1 MLAGSITEVAAA
13 LRAKRY
19 SCVELTRALLDR
31 ISRLNPTLNAFI
43 TVDPE
48 RALADA
54 RAADAAIAAG
64 SARPLTGIP
73 IAHKDILATEAM
85 RTTCGSKMLANYTSP
100 FDAHVADRLKRAGTV
115 LVGKTNMDEFAM
127 GSSSE
132 TSFFGPVR
140 NPWNTAYV
148 PGGSSGGSA
157 AAVAAR
163 LVCGSTGTDTG
174 GSIRQPAALSGTCGL
189 KPTYGICSR
198 YGLVAFASSL
208 DQAGPF
214 AQTAED
220 LALLLNAMA
229 GHDARDSTSLDRPAE
244 DYTRRLAASRGAQ
257 PLAGVRIGLPR
268 EYFGAGIDAGVTAAI
283 EGALT
288 ELRALGATTVD
299 IALANVGLAVP
310 VYYVI
315 APAEASSNLSRFDGV
330 RYGHRAASYSD
341 LNDMYEKTRAE
352 GFGAEVKRRILV
364 GTYVLSH
371 GYYDA
376 YYLKAQRVRRLIAED
391 FRRAY
396 QSCDVIAGPT
406 APTAAFRIGAKT
418 DDPVEMYLNDIFTV
432 AANLTGAPAL
442 SIPCGFDRNGLPVGL
457 QLQGDAFTEATLL
470 DVAHRF
476 QQATDWHQRAPTLAE
491 SAGSLPPEGAA

>member
-1 MLAGSITEVAAA
+1 MLAPSIADVAAA

-19 SCVELTRALLDR
+19 SSAELTRALLDR
-31 ISRLNPTLNAFI
+31 IAELNPTLNAFV
-43 TVDPE
+43 TVDTG

-54 RAADAAIAAG
+54 RAADTAIAAG
-64 SARPLTGIP
+64 TARPLTGIP
-73 IAHKDILATEAM
+73 IAHKDILATAAM
-85 RTTCGSKMLANYTSP
+85 RTTCGSRMLADYASP
-100 FDAHVADRLKRAGTV
+100 FDACVVQRMKDAGTV
-115 LVGKTNMDEFAM
+115 LIGKTNMDEFAM

-140 NPWNTAYV
+140 NPWNIAYV

-174 GSIRQPAALSGTCGL
+174 GSIRQPAALSGICGL

-229 GHDARDSTSLDRPAE
+229 GHDPRDSTSLDRPVE
-244 DYTRRLAASRGAQ
+244 DYTRTLAANRGAR

-268 EYFGAGIDAGVTAAI
+268 EYFGAGIDAGVAAAI
-283 EGALT
+283 DAALT
-288 ELRALGATTVD
+288 DLRALGATTVD
-299 IALANVGLAVP
+299 IDLANVRLAVP

-330 RYGHRAASYSD
+330 RYGHRAASYSN
-341 LNDMYEKTRAE
+341 LNDMYERTRSE

-376 YYLKAQRVRRLIAED
+376 YYLKAQQVRRLIAED

-396 QSCDVIAGPT
+396 RSCDVIAGPT
-406 APTAAFRIGAKT
+406 APTAAFPIGAKA

-442 SIPCGFDRNGLPVGL
+442 SIPCGFDRNGLPIGL
-457 QLQGDAFTEATLL
+457 QLQGDAFTEAMLL

-476 QQATDWHQRAPTLAE
+476 QQATDWHKRIPEMATE
-491 SAGSLPPEGAA
+491 VEGAR